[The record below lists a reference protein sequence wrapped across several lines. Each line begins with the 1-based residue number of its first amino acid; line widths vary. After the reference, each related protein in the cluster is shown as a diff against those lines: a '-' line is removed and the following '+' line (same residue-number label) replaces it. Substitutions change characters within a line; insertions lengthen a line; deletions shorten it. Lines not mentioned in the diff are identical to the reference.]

1 MSNFRAGTRPGE
13 RTAAAIKDMTDG
25 ELDALFPLPTKIP
38 RCKAH
43 WRMKDVASGGIV
55 SGCDG
60 CKAEQEALVAL
71 AQRRD
76 RVPRTLRRKSRAWH
90 SAGGG
95 TEQFDL
101 AEYDRLMEA

>member
-1 MSNFRAGTRPGE
+1 MSRFRVGDRQGE
-13 RTAAAIKDMTDG
+13 RTAEAISGAEDS

-55 SGCDG
+55 TGCDG
-60 CKAEQEALVAL
+60 CEVEQAALVAI

-76 RVPRTLRRKSRAWH
+76 RVPRTLRRKSRAFH

-101 AEYDRLMEA
+101 AEYDKLMEA